1 MRSAARRYGPWSI
14 ALPAFAAAIAAM
26 ATPNAGGSTGAGATC
41 LAVGALALL
50 AGHTWGLLVL
60 VPAHVAIVGR
70 LWPTIAIGPSALPS
84 GDVAAVTVVLVAF
97 VPVLALGAVALPGI
111 IGHLLPD
118 RTPRA
123 RALVV
128 SSGALLL
135 AAALVVPAFMAHSAA
150 VKGDIAAKPVAG
162 DMEVASR

>member
-1 MRSAARRYGPWSI
+1 MRSTVRRYGPWSI
-14 ALPAFAAAIAAM
+14 ALPALAGAIAAM
-26 ATPNAGGSTGAGATC
+26 VTPVAGGTTGAGAAC

-70 LWPTIAIGPSALPS
+70 LWPQIPTLGSS
-84 GDVAAVTVVLVAF
+84 EVAAVAVVLVSF
-97 VPVLALGAVALPGI
+97 LPVLALGAALLPGI
-111 IGHLLPD
+111 IAHLLPD
-118 RTPRA
+118 RTPRT

-135 AAALVVPAFMAHSAA
+135 AAALIVPAFLTRGTTAG
-150 VKGDIAAKPVAG
+150 KDLAAKPTPSDV
-162 DMEVASR
+162 EVAAR